1 MVDHLSPARRSLNM
15 SRITSRDTRPEM
27 IVRRLCHR
35 MGYRFRLHNSKL
47 PGKPDI
53 VFRSRKAVIFVH
65 GCFWHQHTGCRRATI
80 PKSRPEYWM
89 PKLQRNRDRDETNRA
104 ALISAGWNVLVVWEC
119 DTRDEG
125 QLADTIRNF
134 LGPPGRRTA
143 DLQKPPAAV

>member
-1 MVDHLSPARRSLNM
+1 
-15 SRITSRDTRPEM
+15 
-27 IVRRLCHR
+27 
-35 MGYRFRLHNSKL
+35 
-47 PGKPDI
+47 
-53 VFRSRKAVIFVH
+53 
-65 GCFWHQHTGCRRATI
+65 
-80 PKSRPEYWM
+80 M